1 MAKSTLMKILAN
13 FPLVEQRPL
22 STNKRIH
29 LGSKILNSFLS
40 FYPPDPLL
48 SIFQHLQRCESLPDM
63 LESLGSNHTSV
74 LKVCSRG
81 NMNTAIPKLKND
93 LRVLVSLRDVS

>member
-1 MAKSTLMKILAN
+1 MKILAN
-13 FPLVEQRPL
+13 FPLVERRPL
-22 STNKRIH
+22 STNHRIQLASEI
-29 LGSKILNSFLS
+29 LGSFLS
-40 FYPPDPLL
+40 FDLTNPQV
-48 SIFQHLQRCESLPDM
+48 SIFEHLQIRESLPDM